1 MKDTSQLLVIDDE
14 PLVCRFINF
23 VASQLGFTVTS
34 TGTAD
39 DFKNSYMHELPSIII
54 VDLQMPKVD
63 GVEILRFLAK
73 KKSKASI
80 LLISGMDLKTL
91 STAEYLGRSIGLN
104 MCGVL
109 QKPIVLETLRRAL
122 RTTLKEQQHVSV
134 EGLRQAIRN
143 GELEV
148 HYQPVASRNTAG
160 GWTIDGAEALVRW
173 RHPEYGLIMP
183 GRFIEIAEA
192 SGLIMSLTD
201 YVLRESIEQHRL
213 WRMAGLECTVSVNL
227 SPLLLANR
235 DFPDYLDK
243 LFAGYGADN
252 SDFVLELTEGEATQ
266 DIELTMDVLTRLRLK
281 GIGLSID
288 DFGTG
293 YSSLKQLFL
302 LPFNELKLD
311 LSFVSRMHDNA
322 EAEKMVKIMIYLAH
336 ELGMTSCAE
345 GVESMATLRLLESF
359 GCDKIQG
366 YLISKAVPGEDFL
379 KVSQDWDSQEN
390 FPQSLTSSNL

>member
-1 MKDTSQLLVIDDE
+1 MSAEEQAQFLQRLAEDLNSRKISLPSFPDVVIKIRNALEDPTCSSARLATVARLDPVLVSPLLIAANSAFHNRAGIEIMD
-14 PLVCRFINF
+14 LNLAISR
-23 VASQLGFTVTS
+23 LGFEVVRN
-34 TGTAD
+34 TAITLAIEQI
-39 DFKNSYMHELPSIII
+39 F
-54 VDLQMPKVD
+54 KVD

-80 LLISGMDLKTL
+80 LLASGMDLKTL
-91 STAEYLGRSIGLN
+91 STAEYLGRSFGLN

-109 QKPIVLETLRRAL
+109 QKPIVLETLRSAL
-122 RTTLKEQQHVSV
+122 RTTLKQQHVSV
-134 EGLRQAIRN
+134 ESLRQAISN
-143 GELEV
+143 GVLQV
-148 HYQPVASRNTAG
+148 HYQPIASQNTAG
-160 GWTIDGAEALVRW
+160 GW
-173 RHPEYGLIMP
+173 
-183 GRFIEIAEA
+183 
-192 SGLIMSLTD
+192 
-201 YVLRESIEQHRL
+201 
-213 WRMAGLECTVSVNL
+213 TVSVNL

-243 LFAGYGADN
+243 LLAHYRADN
-252 SDFVLELTEGEATQ
+252 SDFILELTEGEATR
-266 DIELTMDVLTRLRLK
+266 DTELTMDVLTRLRLK

-302 LPFNELKLD
+302 LPFSELKLD

-345 GVESMATLRLLESF
+345 GVETMATLRLLESY

-379 KVSQDWDSQEN
+379 KVSQDWDSREN
-390 FPQSLTSSNL
+390 FPHSVTV